1 VLIAWSRLLSG
12 QWRDPLV
19 GRELLIGCLFGVLWF
34 VIRLRLESR
43 LILVQSVRLI
53 GANGAIANLLSAH
66 QISLLMGIAFLG
78 ILLLCRVIFRN
89 TWLAAVAFTALAT
102 VIFASE
108 QDTWFYWVV
117 LTVTNAS
124 AAVVYIRFGLLS
136 AVTGLMVFFALIF
149 LPHTADFTAWFA
161 APSKFT
167 LVAVLLLAGY
177 GFYTSTLARYAWLNI
192 SESKVT

>member
-1 VLIAWSRLLSG
+1 
-12 QWRDPLV
+12 
-19 GRELLIGCLFGVLWF
+19 
-34 VIRLRLESR
+34 
-43 LILVQSVRLI
+43 LVQSYKLI
-53 GANGAIANLLSAH
+53 GASGAIANLLSAH
-66 QISLLMGIAFLG
+66 QASLLMGIAYLG

-124 AAVVYIRFGLLS
+124 AAVVYIRFGLL
-136 AVTGLMVFFALIF
+136 AVITGLMVFFALVF

-161 APSKFT
+161 TPSKFS

-177 GFYTSTLARYAWLNI
+177 GFYTSTLAKCAWLN
-192 SESKVT
+192 VV